1 MLIKGCTFLIDMH
14 SACISACMRAC
25 VYMRV
30 FMCVCLCMCER
41 QSEGVC
47 VCLGVWVLKRLIIW
61 SDGETDNGFWNFLYA
76 IIWCGKKSLR
86 VIFRLLWGYSKQNH
100 WKFVLDSQEV
110 VPLTWRTASSV
121 NALLSPTDQEFVWLT
136 HEMRYFNPKYFSI
149 WRIYAAVRANDKN
162 LFIKSF
168 QCALCLR
175 SDSAE
180 PNLGW
185 VVVQGDLFFLC
196 AFFVIQVYFCV
207 CGLFP
212 FGACSCF
219 ISNITKNMKDWTPNS
234 YDTVGLNVMRSP

>member
-1 MLIKGCTFLIDMH
+1 MLIKGCTFLIDMFEDMIWKCTVR
-14 SACISACMRAC
+14 AFLLAC
-25 VYMRV
+25 VRV
-30 FMCVCLCMCER
+30 CTCVYVCVY
-41 QSEGVC
+41 VC
-47 VCLGVWVLKRLIIW
+47 VCVSDRARESVCVWVFSVEEVNNLLRA

-76 IIWCGKKSLR
+76 IIWCGKK
-86 VIFRLLWGYSKQNH
+86 WGYSKQNP
-100 WKFVLDSQEV
+100 WKFALDSQEV

-162 LFIKSF
+162 IFIKSF

-196 AFFVIQVYFCV
+196 AFFVIQV
-207 CGLFP
+207 
-212 FGACSCF
+212 
-219 ISNITKNMKDWTPNS
+219 
-234 YDTVGLNVMRSP
+234 